1 MCRISREPSGPKPRE
16 HVRSSA
22 RERRINKFAANH
34 STKRGREKERTAR
47 AREGDDFSCKSQSA
61 ARPDKGP
68 IKRTAFLPLH
78 APRFMSFFHRVSL
91 FLSLSLSTLFLLSH
105 YSLSSSSTSF
115 SRDPFLLPCISL
127 FRVVAWS
134 SLPSLPPSSGTV
146 SLSFFVSFSLFLF
159 LRLSPIYTEYLSFLH
174 TFAIIIQTLM
184 TSWKSTAVRRPQ
196 HYPSLIA
203 RRLCFFGS
211 TR

>member
-91 FLSLSLSTLFLLSH
+91 FLSLCLLSSFFRTILFLPPPPPFLVILSFSPVFLSFASSLGPPFPVYHRVLVLSH
-105 YSLSSSSTSF
+105 S
-115 SRDPFLLPCISL
+115 
-127 FRVVAWS
+127 
-134 SLPSLPPSSGTV
+134 
-146 SLSFFVSFSLFLF
+146 SFFVSFSLFLF

-196 HYPSLIA
+196 HYP
-203 RRLCFFGS
+203 R
-211 TR
+211 